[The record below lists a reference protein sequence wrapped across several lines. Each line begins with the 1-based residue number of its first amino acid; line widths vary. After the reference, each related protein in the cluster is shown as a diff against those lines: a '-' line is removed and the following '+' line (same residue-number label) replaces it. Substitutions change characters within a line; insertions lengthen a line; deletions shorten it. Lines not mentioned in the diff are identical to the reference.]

1 MSSKKSLSF
10 CRWEKPSERKKP
22 LNSFNK
28 DHADVLA
35 ASKHGSY
42 FEQEKLIALDKE
54 EQSWWENETVSASW
68 SQIEDKGNDEPEE
81 LDL

>member
-54 EQSWWENETVSASW
+54 EQS
-68 SQIEDKGNDEPEE
+68 
-81 LDL
+81 